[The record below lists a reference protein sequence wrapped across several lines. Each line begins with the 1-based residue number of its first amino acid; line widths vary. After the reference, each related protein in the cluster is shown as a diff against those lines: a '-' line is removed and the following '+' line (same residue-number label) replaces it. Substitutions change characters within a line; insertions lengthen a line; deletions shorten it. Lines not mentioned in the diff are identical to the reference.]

1 LAQRLEVLDAVR
13 RGGIAPARPATTR
26 ETAASLHAPAFLMA
40 PFVTATPIAGY
51 LPLDAA
57 PIAVATVR
65 TTATLERRAPVEQP
79 ASLHA
84 SALLGLSLHPLPPVA
99 RTPRRGQISQAIVER
114 VNPDRNLP
122 TGM

>member
-1 LAQRLEVLDAVR
+1 LAQGLEVLDAVR
-13 RGGIAPARPATTR
+13 CGGVAAAGPAATR
-26 ETAASLHAPAFLMA
+26 ETAAPLHAPAFLMTA
-40 PFVTATPIAGY
+40 FVAATPIAGY

-57 PIAVATVR
+57 PTVR
-65 TTATLERRAPVEQP
+65 ATATLERRAPVEQP

-84 SALLGLSLHPLPPVA
+84 SALLGLSLHPPPSG
-99 RTPRRGQISQAIVER
+99 RRNPRRGQISQAIVEG